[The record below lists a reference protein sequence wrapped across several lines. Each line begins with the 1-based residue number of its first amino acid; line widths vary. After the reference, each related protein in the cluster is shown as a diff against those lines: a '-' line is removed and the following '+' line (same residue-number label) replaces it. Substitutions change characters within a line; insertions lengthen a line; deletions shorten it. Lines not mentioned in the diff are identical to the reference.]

1 MRLYLSSYRL
11 GDHPESFAA
20 MVTGGR
26 RGWIIMNALDGED
39 EERRRADVAVQ
50 LADLRSIGLKAE
62 DFDLREH
69 DAAHLADRFGSP
81 DFVWVRGGNVFT
93 LRAAMAVSGL
103 DALIVERLRADAL
116 VYAGFSAAA
125 CVLAPSLSGL
135 EQCDPPEVARETY
148 GIVRTDGLGI
158 LDRPVVP
165 HLDSPSH
172 PGTHLL
178 GRVAESYERAGQPF
192 WALRDGE
199 ALVVDGEDP
208 MIV

>member
-1 MRLYLSSYRL
+1 VRLYLSSYRL
-11 GDHPESFAA
+11 GDHPESLAA
-20 MVTGGR
+20 MVTGRR

-39 EERRRADVAVQ
+39 EERRRADAAVQ
-50 LADLRSIGLKAE
+50 QADLRSIGLEAE
-62 DFDLREH
+62 ELDLREH
-69 DAAHLADRFGSP
+69 DAADLADRFGSP

-135 EQCDPPEVARETY
+135 ELCDPPEVARETY

-158 LDRPVVP
+158 LDRAVVP

-172 PGTHLL
+172 PGTDLL